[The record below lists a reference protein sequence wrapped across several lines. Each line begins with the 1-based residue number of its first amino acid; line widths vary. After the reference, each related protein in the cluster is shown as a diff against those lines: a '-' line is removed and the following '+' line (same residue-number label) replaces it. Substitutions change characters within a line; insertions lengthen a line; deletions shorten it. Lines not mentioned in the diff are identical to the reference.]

1 MDFYICVWNILE
13 CIGSFVDSEYWLFP
27 IWNNTYDDGSSD
39 NSSRICNDFVK
50 EYGNIHLITQ
60 KNKGLSAAAK

>member
-1 MDFYICVWNILE
+1 MMAHQIIQ
-13 CIGSFVDSEYWLFP
+13 G
-27 IWNNTYDDGSSD
+27 
-39 NSSRICNDFVK
+39 RICNDFVK